1 MALTKVSG
9 DFIKAGSVTQAH
21 LHSSHGITTSH
32 LTEGDKLFFTN
43 ARVDSRIGSLSSSD
57 LSEGTNLYY
66 TDARA
71 RAAISG
77 TGSLSY
83 NSTTGVMS
91 FTMPAQNTSNITE
104 GSNLYYTDARADARI
119 AAADTGDLS
128 EGTNLYY
135 TDARADARITA
146 ASTSDLSEGTNLY
159 YTDARADA
167 RVALIVDSAPGTLN
181 TLNELAAAL
190 GDDASFST
198 TVTNSIATKMPLAG
212 GTFSGQVIFPY
223 AATTKPVLPNGFISR
238 NDLTDTS
245 TFHDIWGISERYYPS
260 SPTSGD
266 KWGIQWLGTPNDI
279 AFVGGGSNV
288 FTISLDEGNITS
300 AGTITATGN
309 ITGAN
314 LSGTNTGD
322 QTLPTAA
329 SLGAVTLTG
338 NQTISGTKTFYN
350 NSIVISGSYGTIS
363 FMDTTSGEDNFYLHA
378 NSNNFY
384 ILVDRDA
391 TDAIDAGYESPHPL
405 QLEGDTNTAYVF
417 GSALNISNWNT
428 AYGWGDHGAA
438 GYLTSSSTQGK
449 YIRSDADDTASGI
462 ITLTKNTA
470 TGLGNNAFSHAKTVI
485 GGLHFAN
492 GNGPGANNGNQAA
505 ITFQGGTASQA
516 QAGIY
521 VHNNNSQ
528 GTHMMFATT
537 DSYSTGPKAGI
548 TLLNNGNVTI
558 RGTVFASNFSGSSS
572 GTNTGDQTLASLGY
586 TGATNANYIT
596 NNNQLTNG
604 AAYITGVSVASV
616 GTVENIFNNQTRNHT
631 TQNNFNDTSLRA
643 GVNYFQGGTNG
654 PTDTSGHQWY
664 GFRMGLGN
672 DYGTQTGSSSHYAQE
687 WYIARKNQ
695 GGNNTGGNF
704 LWTRDMEGGNWGSWA
719 KIDTDR
725 LQLASGYYVSQGD
738 WGLRNTTPSGWIQL
752 GPANTSHAHIYTNLD
767 NFYFNAFIQVSGG
780 SAMRQ
785 NDIRSKIFYDIDNT
799 AYAFHGDGTSVLN
812 QAYISGS
819 TSGWSLQLGPTSA
832 TRVYNDSARASLV
845 INSTL
850 YPHLYINATAG
861 TSNSNHG
868 AAMTMTG
875 NISGGYRRWS
885 MGWANWNP
893 TVFTMGSYDNNSN
906 PHYGCGGLMGV
917 TTWGSRF
924 WFNTSGSGQAHAD
937 WRAPIFYD
945 SNDTGYYLNPNST
958 SVLSLVN
965 HQVGVGVNQSGSQ
978 SSAHGVSLYGTYNG
992 GVPTYGMLFTGTS
1005 SQGTHGAV
1013 TDGWATFFTM
1023 NNNNARG
1030 WIFRKVGS
1038 TNTASISA
1046 AGVATFDG
1054 SVRSPI
1060 YYDSNNTGYYA
1071 NHADTSNFNIVHSQ
1085 QLRTAGH
1092 LIVGAN
1098 SDVSGSSGTT
1108 SGAITFSGDS
1118 ADSVDHYSIKT
1129 TKENYGGNYNK
1140 LDLAFHTGIRLG
1152 AHPNY
1157 GGVRF
1162 YSDQTMGTEIFAV
1175 GKSGNYVQAANSL
1188 RAPIF
1193 YDSANTAYYS
1203 DPAGTG
1209 ILNAATINYIN
1220 YKNSNFR
1227 VGNSTT
1233 MNAIT
1238 SGGQNVAF
1246 GPEAL
1251 GACNTGTRNFAY
1263 GYAALFS
1270 LTSGANNIA
1279 MGDATGYN
1287 VTTGSNNLLFGIS
1300 AGRTGYQSPQSIAG
1314 VTSHNHQIHMGNE
1327 SHTTARIQIS
1337 WTVNSDARDKT
1348 DITPIDIGLDF
1359 VKQLNPV
1366 TYRWDKRSDYE
1377 DRTPD
1382 GTNKLPELTL
1392 GFLAQEVEVVEK
1404 SFGYDVANQ
1413 TNLVVDRIPEQDHYG
1428 ITYEKMV
1435 PILTKAIQEQQTI
1448 IDDLKSRLETLE
1460 NN

>member
-71 RAAISG
+71 RAAISA

-104 GSNLYYTDARADARI
+104 GTNLYYTDARADARI

-167 RVALIVDSAPGTLN
+167 RITASDTDSLSEGSTNLYYTDARADARVALIVDSAPGTLN

-190 GDDASFST
+190 GDDANFST
-198 TVTNSIATKMPLAG
+198 TVTNSIATKLPLAG
-212 GTFSGQVIFPY
+212 GTL
-223 AATTKPVLPNGFISR
+223 TGFIQLGANQLRFDQSGTR
-238 NDLTDTS
+238 S
-245 TFHDIWGISERYYPS
+245 WAISAS
-260 SPTSGD
+260 GGNLNINSGD
-266 KWGIQWLGTPNDI
+266 
-279 AFVGGGSNV
+279 
-288 FTISLDEGNITS
+288 S
-300 AGTITATGN
+300 AGNVAISSGLTVADNATFTGTI
-309 ITGAN
+309 
-314 LSGTNTGD
+314 
-322 QTLPTAA
+322 AA
-329 SLGAVTLTG
+329 SG
-338 NQTISGTKTFYN
+338 YN
-350 NSIVISGSYGTIS
+350 
-363 FMDTTSGEDNFYLHA
+363 D
-378 NSNNFY
+378 
-384 ILVDRDA
+384 
-391 TDAIDAGYESPHPL
+391 
-405 QLEGDTNTAYVF
+405 
-417 GSALNISNWNT
+417 SNWNT
-428 AYGWGDHGAA
+428 AYGWGNHASA
-438 GYLTSSSTQGK
+438 GYLTSFTETNGFLGDGGSGSTHPGTSRLIYSGQ
-449 YIRSDADDTASGI
+449 ASAGSG
-462 ITLTKNTA
+462 A
-470 TGLGNNAFSHAKTVI
+470 LGMPTINNANAFINLNKHPGEYNSQLGFSS
-485 GGLHFAN
+485 N
-492 GNGPGANNGNQAA
+492 GHIYYRNFNNAA
-505 ITFQGGTASQA
+505 IDGTQTWHKVYTENVFTVAS
-516 QAGIY
+516 
-521 VHNNNSQ
+521 VLNS
-528 GTHMMFATT
+528 
-537 DSYSTGPKAGI
+537 
-548 TLLNNGNVTI
+548 NVT
-558 RGTVFASNFSGSSS
+558 
-572 GTNTGDQTLASLGY
+572 LATLGY

-604 AAYITGVSVASV
+604 AAYITASGTSADSNLLDGTDWGSAASRRKLGLSALTTEDRITHSTSSRYHTGVTGWGAVDFNTLLGRGSVFFDTWANPGNQPSTEASHWNGHQVLHYTDSSNYHHGYQMAV
-616 GTVENIFNNQTRNHT
+616 GAGNPAYCYIRGWWASGGSGSGWAKMYNSHNLTLAVLGYTGATNANYITNNNQLTNGAGYTTNTGTLTNSNDRNYITDTRGSARAPSYYDDRYAQWDF
-631 TQNNFNDTSLRA
+631 QNSSDT
-643 GVNYFQGGTNG
+643 GVGGDGWHALLTVSKWASWDASHRQEQIIFSGENLWHRTASSDSAWGTSKKIWDSSNLTNNNQLSNGSGFLTSSIGGTKFSFVSGSGGSTFGNNHYSMGVDIANG
-654 PTDTSGHQWY
+654 AWSNPHYSDLIIGYHTGIRIGASYSGTRFYSNSPTTDT
-664 GFRMGLGN
+664 
-672 DYGTQTGSSSHYAQE
+672 
-687 WYIARKNQ
+687 
-695 GGNNTGGNF
+695 NNTGNGNGNEALIF
-704 LWTRDMEGGNWGSWA
+704 TVGGAAGANDTKVEG
-719 KIDTDR
+719 I
-725 LQLASGYYVSQGD
+725 GYAGES
-738 WGLRNTTPSGWIQL
+738 
-752 GPANTSHAHIYTNLD
+752 
-767 NFYFNAFIQVSGG
+767 F
-780 SAMRQ
+780 
-785 NDIRSKIFYDIDNT
+785 RSPLFYDNNNT
-799 AYAFHGDGTSVLN
+799 AYVFHGDGTSVLN
-812 QAYISGS
+812 QAYILGS
-819 TSGWSLQLGPTSA
+819 TSGWSLQLGPTDA
-832 TRVYNDSARASLV
+832 TRVYSDAARASLV

-893 TVFTMGSYDNNSN
+893 TVFTMGSYDSNSN
-906 PHYGCGGLMGV
+906 PHYGCGGQMGV

-924 WFNTSGSGQAHAD
+924 WFNTSGSGQAQAD

-945 SNDTGYYLNPNST
+945 S
-958 SVLSLVN
+958 
-965 HQVGVGVNQSGSQ
+965 
-978 SSAHGVSLYGTYNG
+978 A
-992 GVPTYGMLFTGTS
+992 
-1005 SQGTHGAV
+1005 
-1013 TDGWATFFTM
+1013 
-1023 NNNNARG
+1023 
-1030 WIFRKVGS
+1030 
-1038 TNTASISA
+1038 
-1046 AGVATFDG
+1046 
-1054 SVRSPI
+1054 
-1060 YYDSNNTGYYA
+1060 NTGYYVDPA
-1071 NHADTSNFNIVHSQ
+1071 STSNLNTVNIAGGTFNGTLNGNASTVTNGVYVNGTQ
-1085 QLRTAGH
+1085 TMT
-1092 LIVGAN
+1092 
-1098 SDVSGSSGTT
+1098 GTT
-1108 SGAITFSGDS
+1108 YFNANRNTSSSSPPLQVYGTNSGAIM
-1118 ADSVDHYSIKT
+1118 
-1129 TKENYGGNYNK
+1129 
-1140 LDLAFHTGIRLG
+1140 AFHR
-1152 AHPNY
+1152 
-1157 GGVRF
+1157 GGYYAVNF
-1162 YSDQTMGTEIFAV
+1162 GLDSDNVMRIGGWSAPASRWQLDM
-1175 GKSGNYVQAANSL
+1175 SGHNTVAGSS
-1188 RAPIF
+1188 RAPLF
-1193 YDSANTAYYS
+1193 YDSLNTAYYS

-1209 ILNAATINYIN
+1209 LLNAVTLNYIN

-1227 VGNSTT
+1227 VGDSTT

-1263 GYAALFS
+1263 GYAALAS

-1279 MGDATGYN
+1279 MGDACGYN
-1287 VTTGSNNLLFGIS
+1287 VTTGSNNLLFGVA

-1348 DITPIDIGLDF
+1348 DITPIDVGLDF

-1460 NN
+1460 NQ